1 MLKAIKI
8 DSFYLDAYINLSLV
22 YEKLNEPLRAINSI
36 NMAIEIYPNYANP
49 HYMKGRLCFE
59 SKEFFDS
66 LTHFYKALQQ
76 DHDLQ
81 ELNALIQTIKLTSL
95 TNLNIN
101 DIANF
106 KKYYLFLFKNLI
118 ISHSEISYNA
128 ILFLLETDNY
138 TQIKTIFN
146 SNSSLLNNKI
156 IKEFVKDELLCLIL
170 QKSLLEGHF
179 LEKVFTKLRFEMLTL
194 LENSNKDFLNEY
206 FEKYNFLS

>member
-1 MLKAIKI
+1 M
-8 DSFYLDAYINLSLV
+8 
-22 YEKLNEPLRAINSI
+22 
-36 NMAIEIYPNYANP
+36 
-49 HYMKGRLCFE
+49 
-59 SKEFFDS
+59 
-66 LTHFYKALQQ
+66 
-76 DHDLQ
+76 
-81 ELNALIQTIKLTSL
+81 
-95 TNLNIN
+95 
-101 DIANF
+101 
-106 KKYYLFLFKNLI
+106 FKNNNI
-118 ISHSEISYNA
+118 YHKHISRGA